1 MSSPAAT
8 PEPAPSIARQRV
20 FVAAGDPSG
29 DVHGAL
35 LVEELRRLVP
45 DVWCYG
51 ICGSAMRDAGVAQFA
66 DSSTFS
72 AVGVGDALPKV
83 PRLVALLR
91 TLRRYLRHSPPT
103 AVVLIDFPAFNM
115 RVLQDLQNTGIP
127 VLYYFPPASWK
138 RDVSTA
144 AERVAR
150 MATRVATPF
159 TWSAEILTKLGA
171 NATCVGHPVLDRYAH
186 RPSEARARGLL
197 SIPIPSTPVA
207 ILPGS
212 RPQELRYVLPML
224 LRAFRAAQAE
234 DPSILPV
241 VSCARAA
248 NRRLVEETCQRFVPA
263 AVVTEDTPTL
273 LSACRAAL
281 TKSGTITLDAMVCG
295 LPMVATYTGGW
306 LFALQYHLMA
316 KGRITYIAAP
326 NILAN
331 RMVTPERYAERDM
344 PSALA
349 GELLK
354 LLHDEGERAA
364 CLAGLREATRL
375 LGEPGASARTAAIL
389 AEMLADRA

>member
-1 MSSPAAT
+1 MSSPTAA
-8 PEPAPSIARQRV
+8 PDPGPSIARQRV
-20 FVAAGDPSG
+20 FVVAGDPSG

-51 ICGSAMRDAGVAQFA
+51 ICGPAMCDAGIAPFA

-72 AVGVGDALPKV
+72 AVGIAHALPKV
-83 PRLVALLR
+83 PRLLALLR

-115 RVLQDLQNTGIP
+115 RLLDDLQGAGIP

-159 TWSAEILTKLGA
+159 TWSAAILSELGA
-171 NATCVGHPVLDRYAH
+171 NATCVGHPVLDRYAD

-207 ILPGS
+207 VLPGS
-212 RPQELRYVLPML
+212 RPQELHYVLPML
-224 LRAFRAAQAE
+224 LRAVKVAQAE
-234 DPSILPV
+234 DPTILPV
-241 VSCARAA
+241 VSCAHAA
-248 NRRLVEETCQRFVPA
+248 NRRLVEETCQRFVSPV
-263 AVVTEDTPTL
+263 VVTDDTRTL

-295 LPMVATYTGGW
+295 LPMVATYTGSWGD
-306 LFALQYHLMA
+306 ALQYHLLA

-344 PSALA
+344 PSVLA

-375 LGEPGASARTAAIL
+375 LGEPGASARTAEIL
-389 AEMLADRA
+389 AEMLTDRA